1 MRRFLPLILFSIFL
15 GGCAAYKELSPKPEL
30 SPAERGYIELKDND
44 ENFKLDKDGKY
55 FIRFPKPANDQFA
68 LVLRLN
74 AKSTLRYYLTDRFD
88 DGKGEIHRIKD
99 ESAGQDT
106 ISAYFVNTSVPEYF
120 WVIDSVLNDA
130 NLAMT
135 YRYMPQWRFTFEN
148 KYAEYKQILEDNTVE
163 RTTYNSI
170 DNDFSFSNFPFSE
183 QLSRVQARTK
193 NIRVM
198 KGELTK
204 LEKVFPPNIAS
215 TRDTAYQNF
224 ISLRDQTND
233 ELRFQENY
241 ANVISVFKKEHD
253 SHGNIAKFL
262 ESAPAFTEF
271 LSQRERYREPIVDRA
286 RQIFL
291 GRLKDV
297 PEYYENQ
304 LRTKN
309 DSKKITFATSPEN
322 VGKLYEA
329 LGAVPP
335 DFKTMMEF
343 VDRFNM
349 EASAMQSVND
359 RFNQIDKAFGANPP
373 WFADAFYEDLMV
385 KITEIK
391 SKLPESK
398 TLTFEKYGR
407 YPSATM
413 LDAEIRNATER
424 ATASETLFGM
434 AQRFILQIGSKAW
447 PEAEGTLKEIHS
459 NGAFTAIPAVNDEK
473 TKFVKAFEVEFF
485 SRVKQLSQERVDA
498 FVKANE
504 AAIDNVPAL
513 YRDSA
518 FVPAYD
524 ITFSSA
530 GESDVQ
536 RKRAEIQTYIDKL
549 KYNDF
554 PAASIKAIYRDF
566 TRNINDRGVDRARA
580 IMEHGKFYKGD
591 DKQLRSMVNEVD
603 PMIAKWIIKP
613 KEYRKQY
620 VLPVTTNPRGVNEYV
635 FRVLLK
641 IPSEAQF
648 PVFEINI
655 KLPKEVAEKA
665 GTQSWYQSIKI
676 NKTLIKN
683 EGRYTIT
690 APSASNEY
698 ESQVAPV
705 QMDKAGN
712 NVLEVR
718 FKYPGYKVFEVS
730 TMAQVPIIR
739 KN

>member
-15 GGCAAYKELSPKPEL
+15 GGCAAYKELSPKPDL

-55 FIRFPKPANDQFA
+55 FIRFPKSERDQFA

-74 AKSTLRYYLTDRFD
+74 AKPMLRYYLTDKFD

-99 ESAGQDT
+99 EAAGQDT
-106 ISAYFVNTSVPEYF
+106 ISAYFINTSVPEYF
-120 WVIDSVLNDA
+120 WVIDSVLSDV

-148 KYAEYKQILEDNTVE
+148 KYAEYKQLLADNTVE

-183 QLSRVQARTK
+183 QLSRVQARMK
-193 NIRVM
+193 NVRAM
-198 KGELTK
+198 KEELSK

-233 ELRFQENY
+233 ELRFQESY
-241 ANVISVFKKEHD
+241 ATVLSVFKKEQE

-271 LSQRERYREPIVDRA
+271 LSQRERYRQPIVERA
-286 RQIFL
+286 TEIFRA
-291 GRLKDV
+291 RLKDV
-297 PEYYENQ
+297 PDYYENQ
-304 LRTKN
+304 LRAKN
-309 DSKKITFATSPEN
+309 DSKKIVFATSPEN
-322 VGKLYEA
+322 VRKLYEA
-329 LGAVPP
+329 VGAVPP

-343 VDRFNM
+343 VDRYNM

-373 WFADAFYEDLMV
+373 WFTDAFYEDLMG

-407 YPSATM
+407 YTSASL
-413 LDAEIRNATER
+413 LDADIRNATER
-424 ATASETLFGM
+424 ANASETLFGM
-434 AQRFILQIGSKAW
+434 AQRFILQLSSNSW
-447 PEAEGTLKEIHS
+447 PEAEATLREMHS
-459 NGAFTAIPAVNDEK
+459 NGSFASVPAVNDEK
-473 TKFVKAFEVEFF
+473 TKFVRAFENELFN
-485 SRVKQLSQERVDA
+485 RVKQMSQQRVDA
-498 FVKANE
+498 FVRANE

-518 FVPAYD
+518 FVPVYE
-524 ITFSSA
+524 ISFSSA
-530 GESDVQ
+530 GEGEVQ
-536 RKRAEIQTYIDKL
+536 RKRSEVQAYIDKL

-580 IMEHGKFYKGD
+580 IVEHGKYYKGD

-603 PMIAKWIIKP
+603 PMVAKWIIKP

-665 GTQSWYQSIKI
+665 GTQSWYESIKI

-690 APSASNEY
+690 APSASNDY